1 MRIRDKRSYLVHA
14 QVSSDTPVTLYL
26 LDTAGKT
33 VRSISVPASGGAFVT
48 VPVGL
53 TAEFYSADDQKPSSA
68 TVNGAETTTAS
79 LTGIGHG
86 GYILTSHP
94 RVGDIVVFIQ

>member
-1 MRIRDKRSYLVHA
+1 MRIRDKRTYLVNA
-14 QVSSDTPVTLYL
+14 QLSSDVPVTLYL

-33 VRSISVPASGGAFVT
+33 VLSVSVPISGVVVT
-48 VPVGL
+48 VPVGQ
-53 TAEFYSADDQKPSSA
+53 TVEFLSADDQKPSSA
-68 TVNGAETTTAS
+68 TVNGAEATTAW

-94 RVGDIVVFIQ
+94 SAGDIVVFIQ

>member
-14 QVSSDTPVTLYL
+14 QVSSDAPVTLYL
-26 LDTAGKT
+26 LDTAGET
-33 VRSISVPASGGAFVT
+33 VRSVSVPVSGGAFVT
-48 VPVGL
+48 VPLGQSV
-53 TAEFYSADDQKPSSA
+53 EFYSAAGQKPSSA
-68 TVNGAETTTAS
+68 TVNGAEVTTAS

-94 RVGDIVVFIQ
+94 RAGDIVVFIQ

>member
-1 MRIRDKRSYLVHA
+1 MKIRDKRSYLVHA
-14 QVSSDTPVTLYL
+14 QMSSDAPVTLYL

-33 VRSISVPASGGAFVT
+33 VRSISVPVIGGAFVT
-48 VPVGL
+48 VPVGQSV
-53 TAEFYSADDQKPSSA
+53 EFYSADGQKPSSA
-68 TVNGAETTTAS
+68 TVNGAEATTAA

-94 RVGDIVVFIQ
+94 RVGDLVVFIQ